1 MDMIDVSNLSDYE
14 AALVFSLL
22 IDRAMDADKTIQA
35 VLFTGGIIQRVFDTL
50 DAGTS
55 QY

>member
-1 MDMIDVSNLSDYE
+1 MDNVSVSNLSDYE
-14 AALVFSLL
+14 AALLFSLL
-22 IDRAMDADKTIQA
+22 LDRAVDTDSTLMP

-55 QY
+55 QN

>member
-22 IDRAMDADKTIQA
+22 IDRAMDTDKTLQS
-35 VLFTGGIIQRVFDTL
+35 VLFPCEIVQRVFATL